1 MTSASP
7 TCCGIDIAGRRAVF
21 VFLRRTEGRIV
32 DMTGRR
38 TQLKIDNPDA
48 PAQLRRFCREA
59 HGLFDAVRPERIAI
73 AARRKSG
80 RFAAGGATFKLE
92 ALLQL
97 YGPRDVV
104 LVAPVDLRRF
114 AKERRPELTP
124 RFSYQK
130 NAYLLARYLLE
141 TSAGAGEAGAG

>member
-1 MTSASP
+1 MNSAP
-7 TCCGIDIAGRRAVF
+7 LTCCGIDIAGRRAVF
-21 VFLRRTEGRIV
+21 VFLRRTEGRVV
-32 DMTGRR
+32 DVTGRR

-48 PAQLRRFCREA
+48 PAELRRFCREA
-59 HGLFDAVRPERIAI
+59 HALFDDIRPERIAI

-92 ALLQL
+92 ALFQL
-97 YGPRDVV
+97 YGPTDVA

-114 AKERRPELTP
+114 AKERHPDLTP

-130 NAYLLARYLLE
+130 TAYLLARYLLE
-141 TSAGAGEAGAG
+141 TCDGADEGRER